1 MRTIT
6 IFHSR
11 KGMDS
16 SDPAIISQN
25 LNPHLQEINSGG
37 VILSLLILLLLFLI
51 SAFSS
56 GAESAFYSLGPK
68 EKERLRTSE
77 SRSARTGMKLLE
89 KPKELLATLLITNNF
104 ANIAIIILSSYIV
117 HDVFR
122 VTSPGNGY
130 LYIMEMIG
138 ITLTVLLLGE
148 VIPKIYSSRNPLP
161 MVTMTS
167 VPISIFGSLP
177 PISWLKGVLVGGTN
191 LMQRLT
197 RETSIKINAEELEQA
212 IALTKESAGSEEEQR
227 ILEGI
232 VRFGNTESRQIMR
245 SRLEVVAID
254 ETETYN
260 SVLSLVRETGYSR
273 IPVFKDSF
281 DNVTGI
287 LFIKDLLPFLE
298 ESKDFQWRKVIRKPF
313 FVPENKKID
322 DLLKEFQEKKIHMA
336 IVVDEYGGSAG
347 IITLEDIL
355 EEIIGEINDEFD
367 GSDILYSRINENTY
381 LFEGRTILIDFFKI
395 MGTEGK
401 EFEQMKGDSETLGGF
416 IVEQAGRIL
425 KNNEYIITEG
435 IKLVVESSDKR
446 RIRTVKAI
454 KLKEESK

>member
-1 MRTIT
+1 
-6 IFHSR
+6 
-11 KGMDS
+11 
-16 SDPAIISQN
+16 
-25 LNPHLQEINSGG
+25 
-37 VILSLLILLLLFLI
+37 
-51 SAFSS
+51 
-56 GAESAFYSLGPK
+56 
-68 EKERLRTSE
+68 
-77 SRSARTGMKLLE
+77 
-89 KPKELLATLLITNNF
+89 
-104 ANIAIIILSSYIV
+104 
-117 HDVFR
+117 
-122 VTSPGNGY
+122 
-130 LYIMEMIG
+130 
-138 ITLTVLLLGE
+138 
-148 VIPKIYSSRNPLP
+148 

-446 RIRTVKAI
+446 RIRTIKAI